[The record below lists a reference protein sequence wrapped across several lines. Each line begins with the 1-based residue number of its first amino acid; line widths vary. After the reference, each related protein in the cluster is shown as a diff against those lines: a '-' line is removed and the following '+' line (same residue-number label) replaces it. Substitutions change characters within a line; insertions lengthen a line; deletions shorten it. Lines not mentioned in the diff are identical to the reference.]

1 MLLMISTFHWL
12 CSHWWYTRTPQCRTW
27 THPNIPPGRI
37 PAGHTLSWECPILL
51 EANPGT
57 HHRECLARDRWEGL
71 DATGKLLAM
80 PHPVLVSSPL
90 LQGYWVFKTLL
101 FQPLF
106 QKYPGHSDYRLP
118 HFQKSS
124 LGPMHW
130 VLLESSATHPLM
142 LLLPPWQVEHT
153 GSLPWAGW
161 ARTPCSWNFV
171 DTDMSKQTWIGW
183 GELYCKQESG
193 IFF

>member
-1 MLLMISTFHWL
+1 M
-12 CSHWWYTRTPQCRTW
+12 
-27 THPNIPPGRI
+27 PPGRI

-57 HHRECLARDRWEGL
+57 HHRGCLARDRWEGL
-71 DATGKLLAM
+71 DATGKLLAT
-80 PHPVLVSSPL
+80 PNPVLVSSPL

-106 QKYPGHSDYRLP
+106 QKYPGHSDCRLP

-130 VLLESSATHPLM
+130 ALLESPATHPLM

-161 ARTPCSWNFV
+161 ARTPCSWNLLWTLTCLNKPELV
-171 DTDMSKQTWIGW
+171 EVNYILSKKVGFSFKT
-183 GELYCKQESG
+183 YK
-193 IFF
+193 FFPVTCTAQPALNC